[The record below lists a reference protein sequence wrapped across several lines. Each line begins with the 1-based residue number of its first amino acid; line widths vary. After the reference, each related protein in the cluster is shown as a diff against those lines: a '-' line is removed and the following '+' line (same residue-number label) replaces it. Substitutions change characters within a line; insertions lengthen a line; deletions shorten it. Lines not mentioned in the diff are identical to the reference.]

1 MAQTIKNPPA
11 IRETWRRFPGE
22 GHSNPC
28 QYSCL
33 ENPQGQRSLA
43 GYSPWGRKES
53 DTTERLSATQH
64 IPFLL
69 CVCLCCW
76 LVKIRGQIT
85 YFSVFTSPDLHVNFI
100 WRSDNSQE
108 DLGLELL
115 AVMDETLRIWA
126 WEGDEHVASM
136 RRMCI
141 YLGSQRC
148 RLWQTS
154 LTFLGQPFTSS
165 PVRVESDT
173 LLSKQR
179 MYFLSSF
186 ARRCVFW
193 PSLRATSCE

>member
-1 MAQTIKNPPA
+1 MHSELTSLPFLSSFSTLALVFSEAIFQRNHLYSSLDFPGGSVVKNPLANTGDVGLIPGLG
-11 IRETWRRFPGE
+11 RSPGE
-22 GHSNPC
+22 GLRNSL

-100 WRSDNSQE
+100 
-108 DLGLELL
+108 
-115 AVMDETLRIWA
+115 
-126 WEGDEHVASM
+126 
-136 RRMCI
+136 
-141 YLGSQRC
+141 
-148 RLWQTS
+148 
-154 LTFLGQPFTSS
+154 
-165 PVRVESDT
+165 
-173 LLSKQR
+173 
-179 MYFLSSF
+179 
-186 ARRCVFW
+186 
-193 PSLRATSCE
+193 